1 MKKNVSVPAAYIG
14 VIIIWSTTPLAIKW
28 SGEEVGF
35 LFGVASR
42 MLIGAAVCSLIMML
56 LARKLPWHREARQ
69 TYLAAGLGL
78 YGAMMS
84 VYWGAQYIPSGLISV
99 IFGLTP
105 IVTGVIAAI
114 WLQERSLTT
123 SKLAGVILGV
133 IGLVIIFGTGIELS
147 DGAVYGIAAVLVAVL
162 LHSVSAVWVKAISA
176 QIPALEVT
184 NGGLLVA
191 APLYLLTWLL
201 LGNSWPANVPLRV
214 TLSISYLAIFGSV
227 LGFVMYFYI
236 LKHIDASRVAL
247 ITLVTPVLALILGQ
261 GLNNESIQPVV
272 WIGTCCI
279 LLGMSIYQW
288 GARFMFH
295 VRKA

>member
-1 MKKNVSVPAAYIG
+1 MEINMSVPTAYLG
-14 VIIIWSTTPLAIKW
+14 VILIWSTTPLAIKW

-42 MLIGAAVCSLIMML
+42 MLAGAAVCSLIML
-56 LARKLPWHREARQ
+56 LLTRKLPWYREARQ

-105 IVTGVIAAI
+105 IVTGIIAAI
-114 WLQERSLTT
+114 WLQERSLSI
-123 SKLAGVILGV
+123 SKLSGVFLGI
-133 IGLVIIFGTGIELS
+133 IGLVIIFGSGIELK
-147 DGAVYGIAAVLVAVL
+147 DGAVYGIAAVLFAVL
-162 LHSVSAVWVKAISA
+162 LHSVSAVWVKAINA
-176 QIPALEVT
+176 QLPALEVT

-191 APLYLLTWLL
+191 APLYLGTWLL
-201 LGNSWPANVPLRV
+201 ADNSWPISIPLR
-214 TLSISYLAIFGSV
+214 TALSISYLALFGSV
-227 LGFVMYFYI
+227 LGFIMYFYV

-247 ITLVTPVLALILGQ
+247 ITLVTPVLALLLGQ
-261 GLNNESIQPVV
+261 VLNNEAIQPVV
-272 WIGTCCI
+272 WLGTICI

-288 GARFMFH
+288 GGHLMFH
-295 VRKA
+295 LR

>member
-1 MKKNVSVPAAYIG
+1 MKKNMSVPAAYIG

>member
-1 MKKNVSVPAAYIG
+1 MKKNMSVPAAYIG

-133 IGLVIIFGTGIELS
+133 IGMVIIFGTGIELS

-176 QIPALEVT
+176 QIPTLEVT

-201 LGNSWPANVPLRV
+201 FGNSWPANVPLRV

-227 LGFVMYFYI
+227 LGFIMYFYI

>member
-1 MKKNVSVPAAYIG
+1 MSVPAAYVG

-42 MLIGAAVCSLIMML
+42 MLIGAAVCSLIMLL
-56 LARKLPWHREARQ
+56 LARKLPWHRTARQ

-99 IFGLTP
+99 LFGLTP

-114 WLQERSLTT
+114 WLQERSLTL
-123 SKLAGVILGV
+123 SKLSGVFLGIV
-133 IGLVIIFGTGIELS
+133 GLVIIFGTGIELK
-147 DGAVYGIAAVLVAVL
+147 DGAVYGIAAVLLAVL
-162 LHSVSAVWVKAISA
+162 LHSISAVWVKALNA
-176 QIPALEVT
+176 QLPALEVT

-191 APLYLLTWLL
+191 APLYLGTWLL
-201 LGNSWPANVPLRV
+201 LGYNWPVDIPLR
-214 TLSISYLAIFGSV
+214 TALSISYLAIFGSV
-227 LGFVMYFYI
+227 LGFIMYFYV
-236 LKHIDASRVAL
+236 LKYIDASRVAL
-247 ITLVTPVLALILGQ
+247 ITLVTPVLALLLGQ
-261 GLNNESIQPVV
+261 VLNNESIQPVV
-272 WIGTCCI
+272 WLGTCCI

-288 GARFMFH
+288 GNRFMF
-295 VRKA
+295 RAGRI

>member
-1 MKKNVSVPAAYIG
+1 MSVPAAYIG
-14 VIIIWSTTPLAIKW
+14 IIIIWSTTPLAIKW

-42 MLIGAAVCSLIMML
+42 MLIGAAVCSLIMSL

-84 VYWGAQYIPSGLISV
+84 VYWGAQFIPSGLISV

-123 SKLAGVILGV
+123 SKLAGVILGI

-147 DGAVYGIAAVLVAVL
+147 DGGVYGIAAVLVAVL

-176 QIPALEVT
+176 QVPALEVT

-201 LGNSWPANVPLRV
+201 FGNSWPVNVPLRV

-227 LGFVMYFYI
+227 LGFIMYFYV

-295 VRKA
+295 LRKT

>member
-1 MKKNVSVPAAYIG
+1 MKKNMSVPAAYIG

-42 MLIGAAVCSLIMML
+42 MLIGAAVCSLIMVL

-84 VYWGAQYIPSGLISV
+84 VYWGAQHIPSGLISV

-123 SKLAGVILGV
+123 SKLAGVILG
-133 IGLVIIFGTGIELS
+133 ILGLVIIFGTGIELS
-147 DGAVYGIAAVLVAVL
+147 DDAMYGIAAVLVAVL

-176 QIPALEVT
+176 QLPALEVT

-201 LGNSWPANVPLRV
+201 FGNSWPANVPLRV

-227 LGFVMYFYI
+227 LGFIMYFYV
-236 LKHIDASRVAL
+236 LKHIEASRVAL

-261 GLNNESIQPVV
+261 ELNNESIQPVV
-272 WIGTCCI
+272 WVGTCCI

-295 VRKA
+295 LRKA

>member
-1 MKKNVSVPAAYIG
+1 MSVPAAYIG

-42 MLIGAAVCSLIMML
+42 MLIGAAVCTLIML
-56 LARKLPWHREARQ
+56 LLGRKLPWHREAWQ

-123 SKLAGVILGV
+123 SKLAGVFLGI

-162 LHSVSAVWVKAISA
+162 LHSVSAVWVKSISA
-176 QIPALEVT
+176 QLPAFEVT

-191 APLYLLTWLL
+191 APLYLVTWLL
-201 LGNSWPANVPLRV
+201 FDNSWPANVPLRV

-227 LGFVMYFYI
+227 LGFIMYFYV

-247 ITLVTPVLALILGQ
+247 ITLVTPVLALVLGQ
-261 GLNNESIQPVV
+261 GLNDESIQPVV

-288 GARFMFH
+288 GAHFM
-295 VRKA
+295 VRLRKA

>member
-1 MKKNVSVPAAYIG
+1 MKKNMSVPAAYIG

-42 MLIGAAVCSLIMML
+42 MLIGAAVCSLIMVL

-84 VYWGAQYIPSGLISV
+84 VYWGAQHIPSGLISV

-123 SKLAGVILGV
+123 SKLAGVILG
-133 IGLVIIFGTGIELS
+133 ILGLVIIFGTGIELS
-147 DGAVYGIAAVLVAVL
+147 DDAMYGIAAVLVAVL

-176 QIPALEVT
+176 QLPALEVT

-191 APLYLLTWLL
+191 APLYLLPWLL
-201 LGNSWPANVPLRV
+201 FGNSWPANVPLRV

-227 LGFVMYFYI
+227 LGFIMYFYV
-236 LKHIDASRVAL
+236 LKHIEASRVAL

-261 GLNNESIQPVV
+261 ELNNESIQPVV
-272 WIGTCCI
+272 WVGTCCI

-295 VRKA
+295 LRKA

>member
-1 MKKNVSVPAAYIG
+1 MKKNMSVPAAYIG

-147 DGAVYGIAAVLVAVL
+147 DGAVYGIVAVLVAVL

>member
-1 MKKNVSVPAAYIG
+1 MKKNMSVPAAYIG

-295 VRKA
+295 LRKA